1 MQACKIRPAPF
12 DSQHFPPFAALY
24 AAFPA
29 FSPTTSGFQC
39 MCSSERKACLPH
51 PEFQHFSQ
59 KTAQTFSP
67 SGCVCAAGL
76 CTCTLRLRGGRQGS
90 ALHPLGLRPRPRD
103 ANASLLACGRDGSWA
118 FCPSFVL
125 CAPPARTA
133 AGGAGQGIQ
142 MGGHP
147 LSAQPHKKSLAQ
159 RRQRLFLASLTP
171 FSLLP
176 RAARQAAIVLAV
188 YSL

>member
-1 MQACKIRPAPF
+1 MQLFRHFLP
-12 DSQHFPPFAALY
+12 QHLV
-24 AAFPA
+24 
-29 FSPTTSGFQC
+29 FQC
-39 MCSSERKACLPH
+39 MCSSERKACLPD

-67 SGCVCAAGL
+67 SGCACAAGGRAPPL
-76 CTCTLRLRGGRQGS
+76 HPAPTRRAAGLRPCTLRLRGGRQGS